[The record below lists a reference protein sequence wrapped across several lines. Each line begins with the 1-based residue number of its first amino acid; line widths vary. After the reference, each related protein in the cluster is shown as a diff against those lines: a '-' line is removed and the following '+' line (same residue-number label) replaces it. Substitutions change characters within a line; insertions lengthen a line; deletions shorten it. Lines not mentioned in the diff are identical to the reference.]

1 MEGWLLPD
9 PVLLGEQ
16 SLSKERGR
24 EKELG
29 NSFNRYVVSRMTRL
43 YRSRNSFRFVPRF
56 LIEGRGVEGE
66 RLSVTG
72 VIDRRGMESIGESWV
87 IYDSRNRRE
96 FGGSCSMSTG
106 YLLDIEGRQGIHVE
120 SVIRH
125 ITFSNVSRC
134 QFPDP
139 SLYYRNS
146 W

>member
-1 MEGWLLPD
+1 M
-9 PVLLGEQ
+9 
-16 SLSKERGR
+16 
-24 EKELG
+24 
-29 NSFNRYVVSRMTRL
+29 
-43 YRSRNSFRFVPRF
+43 
-56 LIEGRGVEGE
+56 
-66 RLSVTG
+66 SVTG

-96 FGGSCSMSTG
+96 FGRSCSMSTG

-125 ITFSNVSRC
+125 ITFSNVSQR